1 MNNLELERHFQE
13 IAAKANVFDRRI
25 ALKKFKKE
33 YKKSEF
39 FRITRIPVYRAFTF
53 YQANKVSAALLDVQ
67 NIFDIDNA
75 ADKINELLEN
85 IDLSLAVNKL
95 LTLLDYDKIQ
105 EFLDKTNHDDTEE
118 LAKLTGELKEIQN
131 HFSSLR

>member
-13 IAAKANVFDRRI
+13 IAAKANVFDRHI

-33 YKKSEF
+33 YRKSEF
-39 FRITRIPVYRAFTF
+39 FHATRISVYRAFTL
-53 YQANKVSAALLDVQ
+53 YQANKVFAALLDVQ